1 MSAARLPYESPRVK
15 VPATGAL
22 AKGTTAAMWKTVHV
36 ENTAKEIAPEGSAAG
51 SVRQDQCGRISR
63 GKTAP

>member
-36 ENTAKEIAPEGSAAG
+36 ENTA
-51 SVRQDQCGRISR
+51 
-63 GKTAP
+63 